1 MIDQPALAQGLVRVL
16 VVDDQQLIRDGIA
29 SLLSIQDGIDV
40 VGTAANG
47 EEALEK
53 ARTVQPDVVLMDV
66 RMPVM
71 DGIAATLALRREQ
84 PDCQVLMLTT
94 FDDDDYIVAALK
106 VGAVGY
112 LLKDM
117 PDQHLAKA
125 IHAAHRRIY
134 QLDSAVAR
142 KVVAALTAGVPSAPP
157 LSQRTVMRGAA
168 PSLLSERELD
178 VVRYI
183 ARGATNRE
191 IAQALVISEGTVKS
205 HISNVLS
212 RLGLRDRTQ
221 IAIYAR
227 DHGLLDG

>member
-1 MIDQPALAQGLVRVL
+1 MRDETGVEQNAVRVL

-29 SLLSIQDGIDV
+29 SLLSIQEGLLV

-53 ARTVQPDVVLMDV
+53 ARALRPDVALMDV

-71 DGIAATLALRREQ
+71 DGIAATVALRREL
-84 PDCQVLMLTT
+84 PECQVLMLTT
-94 FDDDDYIVAALK
+94 FDDDDYIVAALS

-117 PDQHLAKA
+117 PDQHLAQA

-134 QLDSAVAR
+134 QLDAAVAR
-142 KVVAALTAGVPSAPP
+142 KVVAALAANAPRPQPVPATRP
-157 LSQRTVMRGAA
+157 A
-168 PSLLSERELD
+168 PSPLSERELD
-178 VVRYI
+178 VVRYL

-191 IAQALVISEGTVKS
+191 IARALVISEGTVKS
-205 HISNVLS
+205 HISNVLG

-221 IAIYAR
+221 IALYAR
-227 DHGLLDG
+227 DHDLLHD

>member
-1 MIDQPALAQGLVRVL
+1 MRDETSVEQNPVRVL

-29 SLLSIQDGIDV
+29 SLLSIQEGLLV

-53 ARTVQPDVVLMDV
+53 ARALRPDVALMDV

-71 DGIAATLALRREQ
+71 DGIAATVALRREL
-84 PDCQVLMLTT
+84 PECQVLMLTT
-94 FDDDDYIVAALK
+94 FDDDDYIVAALS

-117 PDQHLAKA
+117 PDQHLAQA

-134 QLDSAVAR
+134 QLDAAVAR
-142 KVVAALTAGVPSAPP
+142 KVVAALAANVPRPQPVPATRP
-157 LSQRTVMRGAA
+157 A
-168 PSLLSERELD
+168 PSPLSERELD
-178 VVRYI
+178 VVRYL

-191 IAQALVISEGTVKS
+191 IARALVISEGTVKS
-205 HISNVLS
+205 HISNVLG

-221 IAIYAR
+221 IALYAR
-227 DHGLLDG
+227 DHDLLHD

>member
-1 MIDQPALAQGLVRVL
+1 
-16 VVDDQQLIRDGIA
+16 
-29 SLLSIQDGIDV
+29 
-40 VGTAANG
+40 
-47 EEALEK
+47 
-53 ARTVQPDVVLMDV
+53 
-66 RMPVM
+66 VM
-71 DGIAATLALRREQ
+71 DGIAATVALRRAL

-117 PDQHLAKA
+117 PDEHLAQA

-134 QLDSAVAR
+134 QLDAAVAR
-142 KVVAALTAGVPSAPP
+142 KVVAALTAADAPRPAPQPSAP
-157 LSQRTVMRGAA
+157 RVAA
-168 PSLLSERELD
+168 TPLSERELD

-191 IAQALVISEGTVKS
+191 IAKALVISEGTVKS
-205 HISNVLS
+205 HISNVLG

-227 DHGLLDG
+227 DHDLLNT